1 MLNGK
6 KLRKILDR
14 NVCFIIYV
22 GIINPVNSNQWLLQ
36 CVHTVAS
43 LPASATSVQRAMLTD
58 HCYQILPMSATDWN
72 LGCWLWR
79 LGTRTRFTPAFVRI
93 CGAFFSVQNSERA
106 EL

>member
-6 KLRKILDR
+6 KFRKILDR

-22 GIINPVNSNQWLLQ
+22 GIINPVTRNQQMLQ

-43 LPASATSVQRAMLTD
+43 LHASATSVQRAMLTD

-72 LGCWLWR
+72 LGSWLWR
-79 LGTRTRFTPAFVRI
+79 LGTRTRLTPAFVWI
-93 CGAFFSVQNSERA
+93 CGAFFSVQNSERVQ
-106 EL
+106 L

>member
-14 NVCFIIYV
+14 NICFIIYV

-36 CVHTVAS
+36 CVHAVAS
-43 LPASATSVQRAMLTD
+43 RPASATSVQRAMLTD

-79 LGTRTRFTPAFVRI
+79 LGTRTRYTPALVRI
-93 CGAFFSVQNSERA
+93 RGAFFSVQNSERA
-106 EL
+106 EF